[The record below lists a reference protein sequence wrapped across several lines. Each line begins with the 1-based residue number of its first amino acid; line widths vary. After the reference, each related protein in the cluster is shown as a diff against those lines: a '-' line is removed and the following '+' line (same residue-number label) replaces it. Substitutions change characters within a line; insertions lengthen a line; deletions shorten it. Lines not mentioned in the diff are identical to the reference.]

1 MVLWTGHW
9 ACVLTTCQYPMPFST
24 LIKVLN
30 AEVTICTTLPITVF
44 RPGTKK
50 STLVLIEWFITSPCC
65 YVLAQRHWHQT
76 PRHVLL
82 PTIPAAPRHIRTSWC
97 KSLNLA
103 KEDILL
109 THWTKHMP
117 LGVTMPRPETN
128 NLSNSPRHGGF
139 WKKKKK
145 LFHYSTNITSTKRN
159 NARNYQWVFLAEES
173 LFLAVSW

>member
-1 MVLWTGHW
+1 
-9 ACVLTTCQYPMPFST
+9 MPFST

-82 PTIPAAPRHIRTSWC
+82 PTIPAAPWHIRTSWC

-117 LGVTMPRPETN
+117 LGVTMPRPETICPILLGMEVFEKN
-128 NLSNSPRHGGF
+128 KTKQ
-139 WKKKKK
+139 KKTV
-145 LFHYSTNITSTKRN
+145 FHYSTNIMSTKRN
-159 NARNYQWVFLAEES
+159 NARNYQWVFFLAEES